1 MDPTDMDPAPQH
13 CIFFLA
19 KKIYVWL
26 ESSRVMGLME
36 EADQDVQ
43 PWSNA
48 DLMLTLLTA
57 LRIQDNYLGI
67 IN

>member
-1 MDPTDMDPAPQH
+1 
-13 CIFFLA
+13 
-19 KKIYVWL
+19 
-26 ESSRVMGLME
+26 MGLME